1 MLGCVTVIDDNV
13 VYNPS
18 VACESSEGFIHPAV
32 VVLRYGRDPY
42 GARRYLNLPNGAMNV
57 VRSWLCSS
65 RGHWWYP
72 LRASNFVKIL
82 VFSSAMSA
90 KASADWYLSRFTNLF
105 RRERSTHIRILSVP
119 FLGVTTMGAHHSVGT
134 VTGVMTPCSCCR
146 SNSAFSLSRYAN
158 GFARGAWMQNG
169 WASSV
174 GGDVELFPLH
184 CLDVS
189 IEDRWELTPDVGSGC
204 RVAGSSE

>member
-1 MLGCVTVIDDNV
+1 MEET
-13 VYNPS
+13 
-18 VACESSEGFIHPAV
+18 
-32 VVLRYGRDPY
+32 PY
-42 GARRYLNLPNGAMNV
+42 GARRYLNLPNGVMNV

-82 VFSSAMSA
+82 AFSSAMSA
-90 KASADWYLSRFTNLF
+90 TASAGVADWYLSCFTNLF

-134 VTGVMTPCSCCR
+134 VTGAMTPCSCSR

-158 GFARGAWMQNG
+158 DIARGAWMQNG

-174 GGDVELFPLH
+174 RAMWNFSPSIVLMCPLKTDGNSLLMSGVDAGLLALVSERHGVMVGGGL
-184 CLDVS
+184 
-189 IEDRWELTPDVGSGC
+189 G
-204 RVAGSSE
+204 